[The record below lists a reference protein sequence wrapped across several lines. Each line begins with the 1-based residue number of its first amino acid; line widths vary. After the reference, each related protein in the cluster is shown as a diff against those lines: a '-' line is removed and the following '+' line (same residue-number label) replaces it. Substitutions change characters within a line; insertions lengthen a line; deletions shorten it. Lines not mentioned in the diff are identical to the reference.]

1 MRFKLLKKVLAISLA
16 VLAVLTSIPLTASA
30 ANVETAE
37 VGATTKKATF
47 RDTGIEAV
55 ETSHVAEAGE
65 THTHLSVDGKNAYCI
80 MPGYDLWGS
89 TVLTPYDSDTWD
101 NLSKTQDGLNIQE
114 AVTTV
119 LAYGAEG
126 NLTKL
131 QSLVSKLTY
140 DEAYVAT
147 QVLVWEFVDG
157 QRNATYPYELKKGK
171 SGYIS
176 TFCKGGKNPRVKA
189 AYNSIIDEMGD
200 FQTIPSFTHI
210 VKSKAPIQ
218 KVTTSKVGGNWQKL
232 SIPVTDENKVLS
244 YFDFTGTYDVGN
256 GKVKVTQSGNE
267 LTVAITEVRETG
279 TPKSVSVG
287 KQKDKSKLPLEG
299 KGEII
304 AYGAVDGDNG
314 DPNQQVVT
322 LDTTKSSIDPPTAYM
337 NLAINLAEADCDAR
351 IQKTIVVDGTK
362 DKVTESSSLEG
373 WYFRI
378 YLPDNAVSD
387 KYFDSNINEKPKNIY
402 IVGPTDTTGLTV
414 NSFSEVIANKN
425 GTLEYGMPEGT
436 YKIEELGKKKS
447 GTSGSYLDHYYMP
460 DGYEPSGDKT
470 VTLTEEKGTTVV
482 FEYKNTFKIPLKIKK
497 ICEDGVKPTDFYF
510 RAQFS
515 NYVYLLKAD
524 GNGYMHL
531 VDMSTGTAD
540 ASTTLYLPQGTY
552 TITELGKLKS
562 GKSATSVTASN
573 YEIPAKYGTP
583 MDIEVTVSAK
593 AYERAIAAG
602 DDAIYAEF
610 HNTVSYPIGIVK
622 TDANTKEA
630 LAGAVFGI
638 YADEHCTNLLDTVTT
653 GSDGMGISS
662 KQFRYGTYFVREIT
676 PPPYYEL
683 SDKVYEVV
691 VHHQSTWV
699 TVDTIRAIRC
709 DTSNTL
715 LPTFVKIYKVD
726 EETKTP
732 LKGAV
737 FGLYSNKACTSSYL
751 LEKITTGSDG
761 YGKSAKAYPPG
772 TYYLKELTAPIPYI
786 KSNDILTVTITKTT
800 TTGAEKLITRTNPIY
815 KTSIGVVKKEDGKD
829 VYLAGAVYGLYS
841 DKACT
846 KLLETLPATDSS
858 GNAVTKNKY
867 RPGTYYLRE
876 ITPPTYYELSS
887 EVLTVTITNA
897 NATAGTVVK
906 KTATDTPIPIYVRVY
921 KTDEETDKP
930 LSGAVFGLYS
940 NKACTDGYLL
950 EEITTDST
958 GYGKSA
964 KAYPP
969 GTYYLKERKA
979 PSGFKLDSTI
989 ITVTLSKQTS
999 AGKVVTVNRTNPP
1012 LEVYLSLYKKDKNTQ
1027 EALAGAVYG
1036 LYSDKACKNLLE
1048 PVTIKD
1054 NGVGTTKYTYRIG
1067 TYYWKEITPPENY
1080 ELSDEV
1086 IPVTV
1091 ALTDV
1096 IKGSTV
1102 RSTAYDEPIEVSLI
1116 IVKYDSDISANG
1128 KRLSGAVIGVYEDKE
1143 CKKLIE
1149 EIGPTVAENNGQAIS
1164 SKKYK
1169 LGDTV
1174 YLKEHKAPYGYELR
1188 DYIAQVDI
1196 TTDLIELSMKVTNTT
1211 DMIIPDDVDLFVTHR
1226 FWNKAI
1232 KSKIA
1237 VQKKDSKT
1245 GQLLAGASFWVCD
1258 VPGCYYPRWASGVT
1272 DENGYLLFSYEFN
1285 PGQTVWVKEASP
1297 PDGYLNNNTIYEVT
1311 IPYTDKEDN
1320 IILLEYENPPKDT
1333 PITIRK
1339 TCSTTKLPVAGAT
1352 YRAYSSNAK
1361 DSNGMLLD
1369 KNVICD
1375 EFVTGSDGMA
1385 KIPVMF
1391 AVGEVFYIQEYKAPD
1406 THSLSKTITKVT
1418 VVEDMG
1424 VIEVTDPPIVG
1435 GAVIIK
1441 TDADG
1446 NPMQGVKFEVY
1457 RKSDNKKIQLY
1468 TVSLSANIYA
1478 FAEYGTSSSMTY
1490 TPATG
1495 ANGKIEL
1502 VSFPIGEYY
1511 LLEVGGADEYMPYG
1525 TKIPFIVEVNPDKPT
1540 TGTKVEIKVA
1550 NHLPIIW
1557 NTGGMGITTFYT
1569 TSIIALAL
1577 SLIALSLFTVR
1588 TAKKLK
1594 KSN

>member
-1 MRFKLLKKVLAISLA
+1 LRFKLLKRVLAISLA
-16 VLAVLTSIPLTASA
+16 VLALLTSIPLTASA

-37 VGATTKKATF
+37 VGRTVTTNPDLRQTSIK
-47 RDTGIEAV
+47 AV
-55 ETSHVAEAGE
+55 ETSEVANEGVYHWHISVEGE
-65 THTHLSVDGKNAYCI
+65 NAYCI
-80 MPGYDLWGS
+80 MPGVSLSGS
-89 TVLTPYDSDTWD
+89 SVVTPYGSDTWD
-101 NLSKTQDGLNIQE
+101 NLSKTPNGLNIQT

-126 NLTKL
+126 NLNKL
-131 QSLVSKLTY
+131 KSLTSGLTD

-147 QVLVWEFVDG
+147 QVLVWEFVKG
-157 QRNATYPYELKKGK
+157 QRKPTYPYNLYKGK

-176 TFCKGGKNPRVKA
+176 TFCKGGANPRLKS
-189 AYNSIIDEMGD
+189 AYYDIVDLMGE

-210 VKSKAPIQ
+210 VKSEAPTQ
-218 KVTTSKVGGNWQKL
+218 TVYTSKLGGKWQKE
-232 SIPVTDENKVLS
+232 SIPVIDENEVLS

-279 TPKSVSVG
+279 TPKSVSIG

-304 AYGAVDGDNG
+304 AYGSVSSNG
-314 DPNQQVVT
+314 YPDQDIVK
-322 LDTTKSSIDPPTAYM
+322 LDVTKSSIDPPTAYM
-337 NLAINLAEADCDAR
+337 NLSINLNQAKCDAR

-362 DKVTESSSLEG
+362 DSKITESESLKG

-387 KYFDSNINEKPKNIY
+387 KYNDSYGNTYRNFY
-402 IVGPTDTTGLTV
+402 IVGPTDSTGLTV
-414 NSFSEVIANKN
+414 NSFSEVIANRN
-425 GTLEYGMPEGT
+425 GTFEYGMPEGT

-447 GTSGSYLDHYYMP
+447 GVSGSYLDHYYMP
-460 DGYEPSGDKT
+460 EGYEPSGDKT

-482 FEYKNTFKIPLKIKK
+482 FEYKNIFEIPLKIKK

-510 RAQFS
+510 RAQFG

-531 VDMSTGTAD
+531 VDMNTGIAD
-540 ASTTLYLPQGTY
+540 SSTTLYLPQGTY

-562 GKSATSVTASN
+562 GKTATTVNASN

-583 MDIEVTVSAK
+583 MDIQVTISAK

-630 LAGAVFGI
+630 LAGAVFGV
-638 YADEHCTNLLDTVTT
+638 YADEGCTTLLDTITT
-653 GSDGMGISS
+653 GSDGKGISS

-676 PPPYYEL
+676 PPTYYEL

-691 VHHQSTWV
+691 VHHQSVWV
-699 TVDTIRAIRC
+699 TVDGKSAIKC
-709 DTSNTL
+709 EATNTL

-737 FGLYSNKACTSSYL
+737 FGLYSNKACTPAYL

-786 KSNDILTVTITKTT
+786 KSDDILTVTISKTT

-815 KTSIGVVKKEDGKD
+815 KTSIGVVKKEEGKD

-867 RPGTYYLRE
+867 RPGTYYLKE

-887 EVLTVTITNA
+887 EVLTVKITNSD
-897 NATAGTVVK
+897 ATAGTVIK

-921 KTDEETDKP
+921 KTDEETNKP

-950 EEITTDST
+950 EEITTGSN

-969 GTYYLKERKA
+969 GTYYLKEIKA

-1012 LEVYLSLYKKDKNTQ
+1012 LEVKLSLYKKDKDTK
-1027 EALAGAVYG
+1027 EVLAGAEYG
-1036 LYSDKACKNLLE
+1036 LYSDKNCTKLLE
-1048 PVTIKD
+1048 SLTTNE
-1054 NGVGTTKYTYRIG
+1054 NGYGITEDTYRIG
-1067 TYYWKEITPPENY
+1067 TYYWKEITPPDLY
-1080 ELSDEV
+1080 ELSEDV

-1091 ALTDV
+1091 SVTDV
-1096 IKGSTV
+1096 LRGAPV
-1102 RSTAYDEPIEVSLI
+1102 RSDATDERKSVSLI
-1116 IVKYDSDISANG
+1116 IIKYDSDIYAKKVKLG
-1128 KRLSGAVIGVYEDKE
+1128 GAVIGVYEDE
-1143 CKKLIE
+1143 ACKKLIE
-1149 EIGPTVAENNGQAIS
+1149 ELEPTSDDNGQTTS
-1164 SKKYK
+1164 SKLYK
-1169 LGDTV
+1169 IGQTV
-1174 YLKEHKAPYGYELR
+1174 YLKEHVAPYGYELR
-1188 DYIAQVDI
+1188 DYISQVDI
-1196 TTDLIELSMKVTNTT
+1196 TTDMIEHSGENAS
-1211 DMIIPDDVDLFVTHR
+1211 DMIIPDGVDLFVTHR
-1226 FWNKAI
+1226 FWNKAN

-1258 VPGCYYPRWASGVT
+1258 VPGCYYPRWASGTT
-1272 DENGYLLFSYEFN
+1272 DKNGYLLFSYEFN
-1285 PGQTVWVKEASP
+1285 PGQTVWVKEVSP

-1311 IPYTDKEDN
+1311 IPYTDKKDN
-1320 IILLEYENPPKDT
+1320 IILLEYENDPKDT

-1361 DSNGMLLD
+1361 DSSGMLLET
-1369 KNVICD
+1369 NMIA
-1375 EFVTGSDGMA
+1375 EFTTGTDGMA
-1385 KIPVMF
+1385 KIPILF

-1406 THSLSKTITKVT
+1406 THNLSKTITKVT
-1418 VVEDMG
+1418 VVENMG

-1435 GAVIIK
+1435 SAFVIK

-1457 RKSDNKKIQLY
+1457 RKSDNKKLQLY
-1468 TVSLSANIYA
+1468 PVSISANIYA

-1495 ANGKIEL
+1495 ANGKIQL

-1511 LLEVGGADEYMPYG
+1511 LLEVGGADGYMPYG
-1525 TKIPFIVEVNPDKPT
+1525 TKIPFTIVAQGAGT
-1540 TGTKVEIKVA
+1540 TVEIVVA

-1557 NTGGMGITTFYT
+1557 NTGGMGTTTFYT
-1569 TSIIALAL
+1569 TTIIALAL

-1588 TAKKLK
+1588 TAKRLK